1 MSLEIDRTLV
11 LSTAHVSKATADILN
26 GDAPERDGL
35 KPAIDGHV
43 ADWGCYGWVVWCG
56 GQTVPKIELDAEML
70 YMPADLHRV
79 VMFARDN
86 NCQYVRFDC
95 DADEIDELPTWEW

>member
-11 LSTAHVSKATADILN
+11 LSTAHVSRATADILN

-43 ADWGCYGWVVWCG
+43 ADWGCWGWVVYTG
-56 GQTVPKIELDAEML
+56 GEVVPDIDEDSVLCL
-70 YMPADLHRV
+70 MPADMFRV
-79 VMFARDN
+79 LLFARDH
-86 NCQYVRFDC
+86 NCQFVRFDC
-95 DADEIDELPTWEW
+95 DADTVSGLPTWDW

>member
-11 LSTAHVSKATADILN
+11 LSTAHVSRATADILN

-43 ADWGCYGWVVWCG
+43 ADWGGKVVPDIDEDSVLC
-56 GQTVPKIELDAEML
+56 L
-70 YMPADLHRV
+70 MPADMFRV
-79 VMFARDN
+79 LLFARDH
-86 NCQYVRFDC
+86 NCQFVRFDC
-95 DADEIDELPTWEW
+95 DADTVSGLPTWDW